1 MPKGYWIVHV
11 DVRDPE
17 IYQRYVKANAAAF
30 AKYGAR
36 FLVRGGRRVVTR
48 GKAAERT
55 VVIEFR
61 DYETAIA
68 CHEFAGI
75 SRSRQA
81 SRRRQRRRSRDHR
94 GLRWSAAG
102 LTADRGSGNGRH
114 EADRQRRRRAHGAHD
129 HPDPARVGRVQAH
142 RRARARGFALARPGP
157 GPLAGCP
164 ASGLK
169 IVADPLPLM
178 LGADAIIDFSSPAAS
193 VALAGLAAQARIV
206 DVIGTTGL
214 SDDDLDRIDAAAR
227 HAPIVR
233 SGNMSVGVNLLAALT
248 RRAASALGPDF
259 DIEIVEMHHRMKV
272 DAPSGTALLLGEAA
286 AEGRGVS
293 LKDHSARGRDGLTG
307 ARRTGDIGFAS
318 LRGGTVVGDHSV
330 IFAGEGERFVLSHHA
345 EDRALFARGALKA
358 ALWARDR
365 KPGLYSMAD
374 VLGLGGD

>member
-1 MPKGYWIVHV
+1 MAEMRLIVS
-11 DVRDPE
+11 
-17 IYQRYVKANAAAF
+17 
-30 AKYGAR
+30 G
-36 FLVRGGRRVVTR
+36 
-48 GKAAERT
+48 
-55 VVIEFR
+55 
-61 DYETAIA
+61 
-68 CHEFAGI
+68 
-75 SRSRQA
+75 
-81 SRRRQRRRSRDHR
+81 
-94 GLRWSAAG
+94 AAG
-102 LTADRGSGNGRH
+102 RMGRMIVRTLH
-114 EADRQRRRRAHGAHD
+114 ESDGFKLAGALERED
-129 HPDPARVGRVQAH
+129 SPWLGQD
-142 RRARARGFALARPGP
+142 P

-214 SDDDLDRIDAAAR
+214 RDEDLDRIDAAAR

-307 ARRTGDIGFAS
+307 ARRGGDIGFAS

-374 VLGLGGD
+374 VLGLEDSALVPNGRA